1 MWDSGYGINSDS
13 LPSCIPHL
21 RSTIGYLS
29 SVSFGK
35 FFLRRHRQSAVPRVL
50 FSMFYFYRLA
60 MPIPTARSLLRLLA
74 MLLLVVSPDAFAQPR
89 EKCAQEQADAENFY
103 LEGQFDEA
111 IRLLQACIVREELFV
126 DEAVQVYRLMG
137 LAAINKGDLEQAQQ
151 AIRDLLQ
158 IVPAYEADPIQD
170 PPSYT
175 TLVAVVRR
183 EVAVEALPEEQQAPS
198 EEQQTPSDS
207 LHVTAEQPP
216 PGTPV
221 VIPLIPQHQPS
232 RQRRSARGPKT
243 WLLATGGAIVVIT
256 AVALALGGG
265 SSSSPSG

>member
-1 MWDSGYGINSDS
+1 MYW
-13 LPSCIPHL
+13 PT
-21 RSTIGYLS
+21 RA
-29 SVSFGK
+29 
-35 FFLRRHRQSAVPRVL
+35 RQSAVPRVL

-60 MPIPTARSLLRLLA
+60 MPIPTARPFFRWVLLA
-74 MLLLVVSPDAFAQPR
+74 TLLLVVSPDAFAQPR
-89 EKCAQEQADAENFY
+89 EKCAQERADAEKFY

-151 AIRDLLQ
+151 AIRELLQ

-175 TLVAVVRR
+175 TLVAVVRQ
-183 EVAVEALPEEQQAPS
+183 EVAAEALPEQQQAPS

-207 LHVTAEQPP
+207 LQVTAEQPP

-232 RQRRSARGPKT
+232 RQRRSARGPKI